1 MKKTKKAPEKTVKK
15 TSAKKTIAP
24 KLAKRTK
31 RKCGRCGRV
40 GFNSR
45 TCDGSPKSHD

>member
-15 TSAKKTIAP
+15 TAAKKTIAP
-24 KLAKRTK
+24 KAVKARQ
-31 RKCGRCGRV
+31 CGRCGRA

-45 TCDGSPKSHD
+45 TCKGSPKSHD